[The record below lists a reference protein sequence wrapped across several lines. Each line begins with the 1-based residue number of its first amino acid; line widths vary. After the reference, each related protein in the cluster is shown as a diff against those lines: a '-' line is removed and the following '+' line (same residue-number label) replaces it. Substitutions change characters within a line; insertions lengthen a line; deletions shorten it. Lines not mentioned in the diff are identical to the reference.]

1 LSRLLILS
9 TSDTDL
15 LALRTA
21 AAGLPE
27 GYGEIDL
34 RNPSRVGAGMLD
46 GLAGEVV
53 EGRCWAVCL
62 RLLGGRR
69 AFAEGFDRL
78 QRACV
83 RSRTPLL
90 AWPGEQGQ
98 DLELEA
104 ASTGDPELLALGA
117 GYLQQGGIENLQ
129 NFLRCLSDRLRGTGY
144 GASPPRQVPQYGIYQ
159 RGRTSPLSLT
169 EWSATHR
176 SGRPVVA
183 IAFYRAHWM
192 SGNLDFIDA
201 LCTAIEEEGGEP
213 LPFFCYSLRDPGPG
227 ELPAAVTA
235 CLLDGERSICDCLI
249 ITLSFSVAR
258 VEAEGGT
265 VADDW
270 TAHWMEQLDVPVV
283 QGIVCTSSRSAW
295 EAAEAG
301 LGPLDV
307 AMQVA
312 LPEFD
317 GRVIGPPFC
326 FKEEVDGVP
335 RYVPDPERCGALA
348 RLAMAQARLRHL
360 PNSEK
365 RVAIVLSSY
374 PTRHARVGNA
384 VGLDTPASALALLQR
399 LRSEG
404 YQVGELPADGDQLIH
419 ALIEAG
425 AYDREYLR
433 PEQMASAPAFLP
445 VEAYATRYRRLPPT
459 PREEVTARWGP
470 PPGQLYVHQGRLYFA
485 GLRFGNVL
493 LAVQPPRGFGENP
506 IAVYH
511 DPALPPTHHYLAFYR
526 WLEEEFR
533 ADAIIHLGKHGT
545 LEWLPG
551 KAVGLSGSCFPD
563 LTLGAIPVV
572 YPFVVN
578 DPGEGVQAKRRGHAV
593 IIDHLI
599 PPMTRADSYGIV
611 AELERLMDEYY
622 QVQTMDPSKLPRIQ
636 DQIWEL
642 VTQAKLQY
650 DLGEKERPQDFDR
663 FVLHVDGYLC
673 ELKDAQI
680 RGGLHVLGEPPREER
695 LIDLLVEL
703 TRRGN
708 EGIPGL
714 RPSLAEAVGLS
725 ERAQAGHP
733 LAADTRSQLAGL
745 LQRCNLPVSE
755 LGDEAAG
762 LDALHAA
769 ARELVRQA
777 ATEGVEAAVEMA
789 GPLATPNLRRCLSYV
804 TNQLIPRLERT
815 REEMDH
821 TIAALAGRFVPAGPS
836 GAPTR
841 GMAHVLPTGRNFFS
855 VDPKSLPSPIAYEV
869 GGELARALLE
879 RYLREEGTY
888 PETVGIVVWGTAV
901 MRTHGDDVGEI
912 LHLLGVR
919 PTWDAENRRV
929 TGLEVVPLEELGRPR
944 IDVVIRIS
952 GFFRDAFANL
962 VHLIDQ
968 AVEMVAR
975 LDEPDDRNFVAK
987 HVREEL
993 GRKQRAGMDLHAAER
1008 TSLYRIF
1015 GSRPGSY
1022 GAGVLPLIDAGNWR
1036 DVDDLARAYEAWG
1049 AYAYSREAYGVDA
1062 VPEFRRR
1069 FAAIAVAIK
1078 NQDNREHD
1086 ILDSDD
1092 YLQYHGGMVATVR
1105 SLTGRAPRRYH
1116 GDSSDPGQV
1125 RVRDLQEEVRRVVR
1139 TRALNPKWITA
1150 MMEHGYKGGFEMAA
1164 TVDYL
1169 FGYDAAA
1176 EVAEDWMY
1184 EGIARAY
1191 ALAPEVQVFLHEK
1204 NPWALLG
1211 ILRRLFE
1218 AVERGMW
1225 EEPPADLM
1233 KELRRLYW
1241 ELDAYLEE
1249 WRDLRAGATG
1259 G

>member
-1 LSRLLILS
+1 LSRLLVLS

-21 AAGLPE
+21 FTGLPE
-27 GYGEIDL
+27 GYGEIDA
-34 RNPSRVGAGMLD
+34 RNPARVDAETLD
-46 GLAGEVV
+46 SLTAEVA

-83 RSRTPLL
+83 RSRTPFF

-104 ASTGDPELLALGA
+104 ASTGDPELLALG
-117 GYLQQGGIENLQ
+117 GRYLHQGGIENLQ
-129 NFLRCLSDRLRGTGY
+129 NLLRCLSDRLRGTDY
-144 GASPPRQVPQYGIYQ
+144 GAAPPRQVPQYGIYRQ
-159 RGRTSPLSLT
+159 GRTTPLSLA
-169 EWSATHR
+169 EWLTLR
-176 SGRPVVA
+176 RPGRPVVA

-192 SGNLDFIDA
+192 SGNLDFVDA
-201 LCTAIEEEGGEP
+201 LCAAIEEEGGEP
-213 LPFFCYSLRDPGPG
+213 LPFFCYSLRDPGPE
-227 ELPAAVTA
+227 ELPAAVAA

-249 ITLSFSVAR
+249 VTLSFSSAR
-258 VEAEGGT
+258 VEVEGGT

-270 TAHWMEQLDVPVV
+270 TARWMERLDVPVV
-283 QGIVCTSSRSAW
+283 QGIVCTSPRSAW
-295 EAAEAG
+295 EAAAAG

-326 FKEEVDGVP
+326 FKEEVDGTP
-335 RYVPDPERCGALA
+335 RYVPDPERCRALA
-348 RLAMAQARLRHL
+348 RLAVAQARLRHL
-360 PNSEK
+360 PNSQK

-374 PTRHARVGNA
+374 PTRYARVGNA
-384 VGLDTPASALALLQR
+384 VGLDTPASALALLRR
-399 LRSEG
+399 LSAEG
-404 YQVGELPADGDQLIH
+404 YQVGELPRSGDQLVH

-433 PEQMASAPAFLP
+433 PEQMAAAPASLSA
-445 VEAYATRYRRLPPT
+445 EAYATRYRRLPST
-459 PREEVTARWGP
+459 PRDEIAASWGP
-470 PPGQLYVHQGRLYFA
+470 PPGQLYVHQDRLYFA

-526 WLEEEFR
+526 WLEEGFG
-533 ADAIIHLGKHGT
+533 ADVIVHLGKHGT

-578 DPGEGVQAKRRGHAV
+578 DPGEGVQAKRRSHAV
-593 IIDHLI
+593 IVDHLI
-599 PPMTRADSYGIV
+599 PPMTRADSYGIA
-611 AELERLMDEYY
+611 AELEGLMDEYY

-636 DQIWEL
+636 DRIWEL
-642 VTQAKLQY
+642 VTQAELHH
-650 DLGEKERPQDFDR
+650 DLGERERPQDFDR

-680 RGGLHVLGEPPREER
+680 RGGLHVLGEPPRGER

-714 RPSLAEAVGLS
+714 RPCLAAAVGLA
-725 ERAQAGHP
+725 ERPQAGRP
-733 LAADTRSQLAGL
+733 LTADVRSRLEDL
-745 LQRCNLPVSE
+745 LRRCRLPTPE
-755 LGDEAAG
+755 LRDEAAG
-762 LDALHAA
+762 LDALHAV

-777 ATEGVEAAVEMA
+777 VTEGAEAAAEMA
-789 GPLATPNLRRCLSYV
+789 GPLATPDLRRCLRYV
-804 TNQLIPRLERT
+804 ASQLAPRLERT

-821 TIAALAGRFVPAGPS
+821 TIAAMAGRFVPAGPS

-855 VDPKSLPSPIAYEV
+855 VDPKSLPSPTAYEV
-869 GGELARALLE
+869 GRELAQALLE
-879 RYLREEGTY
+879 RYLEEEGTY
-888 PETVGIVVWGTAV
+888 PETVGIVVWGTAA

-919 PTWDAENRRV
+919 PRWDAENRRV
-929 TGLEVVPLEELGRPR
+929 RGLEVVPLEELGRPR
-944 IDVVIRIS
+944 IDVVVRIS

-993 GRKQRAGMDLHAAER
+993 RRKRQTGMDPKAAER

-1015 GSRPGSY
+1015 GSQPGSY

-1036 DVDDLARAYEAWG
+1036 NVDDLARAYEAWG
-1049 AYAYSREAYGVDA
+1049 AYAYGREVYGVNA

-1116 GDSSDPGQV
+1116 GDSSDPSQV
-1125 RVRDLQEEVRRVVR
+1125 RVRDLREETRRVVR
-1139 TRALNPKWITA
+1139 TRALNPKWIAA

-1169 FGYDAAA
+1169 FGYDATA

-1184 EGIARAY
+1184 EGVARAY
-1191 ALAPEVQVFLHEK
+1191 ALAPEVQAFLREK

-1225 EEPPADLM
+1225 EDPPADLM
-1233 KELRRLYW
+1233 AELRRLYW

-1249 WRDLRAGATG
+1249 WRDLRAGTSG